1 MPPTRKEVALAVL
14 LMIAIPVFAEIVLRV
29 AHIEFEP
36 QLYIADRDLG
46 WKLRAGA
53 SGVVSA
59 EDRQFVQI
67 NSRGF
72 RDRERSYDKLA
83 NTLRI
88 AVLGNSWTEALQ
100 VPVDKT
106 YTADLENDLEA
117 HGCFAPKHVEVLNF
131 GVAGYSTAQELLT
144 LQKIVWNYHP
154 DVVLL
159 AFYPARDIANN
170 LRELNNAVNPEQS
183 PYYVYRQDQLVL
195 DDSFRSLPVLEKRQ
209 ILLQSLRYR
218 VEEQSRLLQA
228 VGALRTVGRTRVAML
243 DAKQKANSAGVAGLE
258 YTIYAPPT
266 DAIMQSAW
274 KVTEGLLLLM
284 RDEVQSHGAEF
295 RIVTLATRPQV
306 IPDRGKQLE
315 FIHKLGVSDLAYA
328 DDRIRQFGAREGI
341 PVINL
346 APSLSEFA
354 QTHQAYLNGFN
365 RVNIGTGHW
374 NETGHRVAA
383 ETIAHELCGRGVSI
397 P

>member
-183 PYYVYRQDQLVL
+183 PYYVYRQDHLVL

-315 FIHKLGVSDLAYA
+315 FMHKVGVSDLAYA